1 MRKKTI
7 ILNIDKNDI
16 NMKKIIIPLMLVISG
31 SLFSQVSIGTG
42 SQETNRWTFGGGIGV
57 GFGSNS
63 AFYLQASPRVGY
75 KITDDLEGGVVGS
88 VSWQTSDY
96 YKSTMFGV
104 GPFVNYYIARSFYVG
119 ANLQQYFINYK
130 DKFYDYKVNE
140 QETALYLGGGYM
152 QRIGS
157 NSFMQLGLMYNVLW
171 KENSSVFSS
180 GLVPN
185 IGFVVGL

>member
-1 MRKKTI
+1 
-7 ILNIDKNDI
+7 
-16 NMKKIIIPLMLVISG
+16 MKKVIIPLMLMF
-31 SLFSQVSIGTG
+31 SLSSYSQVSVGTP
-42 SQETNRWTFGGGIGV
+42 SVAESNRWTFGGGIGL

-75 KITDDLEGGVVGS
+75 RLTEDLEAGVIGS

-96 YKSTMFGV
+96 YRSTMFGV
-104 GPFVNYYIARSFYVG
+104 GPFANYYFARSFYVG

-130 DKFYDYKVNE
+130 DKFYDFKDNRE
-140 QETALYLGGGYM
+140 ETALYLGGGYM
-152 QRIGS
+152 QRIGG

-180 GLVPN
+180 GLIPN